1 MTQSIPGPIASI
13 EPVRHA
19 PPPGACDCHAHIF
32 GPADRFPYAEG
43 RGYTPPDAPVDAYL
57 ALLDGLGLARGV
69 VVQGNAHGYDNRVI
83 HWLAGWEPQ
92 LCEVVAA
99 IIERAGA
106 HRSNVVE

>member
-1 MTQSIPGPIASI
+1 MDAVHSLY
-13 EPVRHA
+13 
-19 PPPGACDCHAHIF
+19 F
-32 GPADRFPYAEG
+32 GPRGPYGTEREAI
-43 RGYTPPDAPVDAYL
+43 DAARQRATSGDQINDNL
-57 ALLDGLGLARGV
+57 ALLTAAATEAGVELGS
-69 VVQGNAHGYDNRVI
+69 YDNRVI